1 MSATQCGTLTCKH
14 VYLQM
19 QQKLIEVIAKKV
31 LLTDADKELCLKYF
45 EPVTIAKN
53 AVLEHQD
60 KIPQYLYFVSAGFMR
75 LFYADDN
82 GAEATTYFGTPG
94 DFIASFLSFINGT
107 KAKESVACITDC
119 EILRILKSDLAAL
132 ISESDNFKQ
141 FSLIIFEQAIGAA
154 EKRAN
159 DLATL
164 NAEQRYRKLMEQQ
177 PEILQYV
184 PIQYIAS
191 FLGIKP
197 ESLSRI
203 RRQMIS

>member
-1 MSATQCGTLTCKH
+1 
-14 VYLQM
+14 M
-19 QQKLIEVIAKKV
+19 QQKLIEAISKKII
-31 LLTDADKELCLKYF
+31 LTEEDKQLCASYF
-45 EPVTIAKN
+45 ELVTSAKN
-53 AVLEHQD
+53 TVLEQQD
-60 KIPQYLYFVSAGFMR
+60 KIPRYLYFVSAGFMR

-94 DFIASFLSFINGT
+94 DFIASFLSFINGA

-119 EILRILKSDLAAL
+119 EILRILKTDLTEL
-132 ISESDNFKQ
+132 ISKSDNFKQ

-164 NAEQRYRKLMEQQ
+164 NAGQRYRKLMEQQ
-177 PEILQYV
+177 PEILQHI

-203 RRQMIS
+203 RRQIIS

>member
-1 MSATQCGTLTCKH
+1 LRPYPKKFLT
-14 VYLQM
+14 
-19 QQKLIEVIAKKV
+19 EE
-31 LLTDADKELCLKYF
+31 DKQLCASYF
-45 EPVTIAKN
+45 EPVTSVKN
-53 AVLEHQD
+53 TVLEMQGT
-60 KIPQYLYFVSAGFMR
+60 IPRYLYFVSAGFMR

-94 DFIASFLSFINGT
+94 DFIAPFLSFINGV

-119 EILRILKSDLAAL
+119 EILRILKTDLAEL
-132 ISESDNFKQ
+132 ISKSDNFKQ
-141 FSLIIFEQAIGAA
+141 FSLVIFEQAIGAA

-164 NAEQRYRKLMEQQ
+164 TAGQRYGKLMKQQ
-177 PEILQYV
+177 PEILQHV

>member
-1 MSATQCGTLTCKH
+1 
-14 VYLQM
+14 M
-19 QQKLIEVIAKKV
+19 QQKLMAAISKKV
-31 LLTDADKELCLKYF
+31 ILTEDDKQLCALYF

-53 AVLEHQD
+53 TVLEAQD
-60 KIPQYLYFVSAGFMR
+60 KIPRYLYFVSAGFMR
-75 LFYADDN
+75 LFYNDGN
-82 GAEATTYFGTPG
+82 GTEATTYIGSPG
-94 DFIASFLSFINGT
+94 DFIASFLSFINGA
-107 KAKESVACITDC
+107 KAKENVACITDC
-119 EILRILKSDLAAL
+119 EILRILKADLAEL
-132 ISESDNFKQ
+132 ISKSDNFKQ

-164 NAEQRYRKLMEQQ
+164 NAEQRYRKLIEQQ
-177 PEILQYV
+177 PEILQQV

>member
-1 MSATQCGTLTCKH
+1 
-14 VYLQM
+14 M
-19 QQKLIEVIAKKV
+19 QQKLIEAISKKIF
-31 LLTDADKELCLKYF
+31 LTEEDKQLCASYF
-45 EPVTIAKN
+45 EPVTSVKN
-53 AVLEHQD
+53 TVLEMQGT
-60 KIPQYLYFVSAGFMR
+60 IPRYLYFVSAGFMR

-94 DFIASFLSFINGT
+94 DFIAPFLSFINGV

-119 EILRILKSDLAAL
+119 EILRILKTDLAEL
-132 ISESDNFKQ
+132 ISKSDNFKQ
-141 FSLIIFEQAIGAA
+141 FSLVIFEQAIGAA

-164 NAEQRYRKLMEQQ
+164 TAGQRYGKLMKQQ
-177 PEILQYV
+177 PEILQHV

>member
-1 MSATQCGTLTCKH
+1 
-14 VYLQM
+14 M
-19 QQKLIEVIAKKV
+19 QQKLIEVIEKKV
-31 LLTDADKELCLKYF
+31 LLTGADKELCVKYF

-53 AVLEHQD
+53 GLLEQED

-75 LFYADDN
+75 LFYTDDN
-82 GAEATTYFGTPG
+82 GAEVTTYFGTPG
-94 DFIASFLSFINGT
+94 DFIASFLSFINGE

-119 EILRILKSDLAAL
+119 EILRILKSNLAEL
-132 ISESDNFKQ
+132 ISKSDNFKQ
-141 FSLIIFEQAIGAA
+141 FSLIIFQQAIGAA

-164 NAEQRYRKLMEQQ
+164 NAEQRYRKMMEQQ
-177 PEILQYV
+177 PEILQHI
-184 PIQYIAS
+184 PLQYIAS